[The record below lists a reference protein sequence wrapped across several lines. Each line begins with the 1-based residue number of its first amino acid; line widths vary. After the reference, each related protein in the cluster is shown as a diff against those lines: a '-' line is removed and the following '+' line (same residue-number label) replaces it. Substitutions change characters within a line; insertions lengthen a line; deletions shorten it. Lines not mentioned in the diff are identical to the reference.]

1 MNIKYRKH
9 YFQKILT
16 FLFEKKIHNP
26 YEIPI
31 IINNFNRLTTLK
43 KLIQDLQKRGYKKII
58 VLDNKSTFPK
68 LLNYYE
74 ELKKE
79 GIVKIYLFNKNY
91 GSKSLWKSGVFYRY
105 MFSKFCYTDSD
116 LFIHED
122 CPNNFMEH
130 FESLLIKYKNC
141 YKIGFSLL
149 IENLPDYYIEK
160 QNVIKWESQYY
171 ENEIEKGLYIAAI
184 DTTFALYRP
193 FSRRGKRDG
202 SEFMIRVG
210 KPYSCY
216 HMPWYYNSEHP
227 DEEEIYYKNN
237 LLEKTHWS
245 SK

>member
-9 YFQKILT
+9 YFQKVLT

-43 KLIQDLQKRGYKKII
+43 NLIEDIQKRGYKKII
-58 VLDNKSTFPK
+58 VIDNNSTFPS
-68 LLNYYE
+68 LLDYYE
-74 ELKKE
+74 ALKKE
-79 GIVKIYLFNKNY
+79 GRIKLYLLKKNH
-91 GSKSLWKSGVFYRY
+91 GSKSLWKSGIFYKY

-149 IENLPDYYIEK
+149 INNLPDHYNEK
-160 QNVIKWESQYY
+160 QNVIKWESQFY
-171 ENEIEKGLYIAAI
+171 ENEIEKDVFYATI
-184 DTTFALYRP
+184 DTTFALYQP

-202 SEFMIRVG
+202 SDFMIRVG
-210 KPYSCY
+210 MPYSCY
-216 HMPWYYNSEHP
+216 HMPWYSNSKQP

>member
-1 MNIKYRKH
+1 MNIRSRNH
-9 YFQKILT
+9 FFQKILS
-16 FLFEKKIHNP
+16 FLFEKKINDP

-130 FESLLIKYKNC
+130 FESLLVKYKNC